1 MIEGLQRFFN
11 TYLVSPT
18 ESDETKAPMRLNL
31 AAAALLFEVARS
43 DYDLGS
49 EEQLLIESLVNQQFG
64 LDKSSASALLELA
77 ESAAREAT
85 DLHGFTALINANW
98 SLDEREK
105 LVEWMWRVVYADGR
119 LDDHEVHLMRKI
131 QRLLY
136 IPHRRFIA
144 TKLRHKPVDATTLDD

>member
-49 EEQLLIESLVNQQFG
+49 EEQSLIESLVNQQFV

-98 SLDEREK
+98 SLDERK
-105 LVEWMWRVVYADGR
+105 SWSSGCGAWSMLTDASMI
-119 LDDHEVHLMRKI
+119 MR
-131 QRLLY
+131 Y
-136 IPHRRFIA
+136 I
-144 TKLRHKPVDATTLDD
+144 

>member
-1 MIEGLQRFFN
+1 MATTTN
-11 TYLVSPT
+11 PT
-18 ESDETKAPMRLNL
+18 LPTGAVKPTSANQTTSNKAT
-31 AAAALLFEVARS
+31 S
-43 DYDLGS
+43 
-49 EEQLLIESLVNQQFG
+49 LIESLVNQQFG

-131 QRLLY
+131 QRLLH

>member
-49 EEQLLIESLVNQQFG
+49 EEQSLIES
-64 LDKSSASALLELA
+64 
-77 ESAAREAT
+77 
-85 DLHGFTALINANW
+85 
-98 SLDEREK
+98 
-105 LVEWMWRVVYADGR
+105 
-119 LDDHEVHLMRKI
+119 
-131 QRLLY
+131 
-136 IPHRRFIA
+136 
-144 TKLRHKPVDATTLDD
+144 

>member
-49 EEQLLIESLVNQQFG
+49 EEQSLIESLVNQQFG

-85 DLHGFTALINANW
+85 ELHGFTALINANW

-119 LDDHEVHLMRKI
+119 LDDYEVHMMRKI
-131 QRLLY
+131 QRLLH

>member
-11 TYLVSPT
+11 TYLVSPS
-18 ESDETKAPMRLNL
+18 ESDKTEPPMRLNL

-49 EEQLLIESLVNQQFG
+49 EEQALIES
-64 LDKSSASALLELA
+64 ALLQLA
-77 ESAAREAT
+77 ETAAREAT

-131 QRLLY
+131 QRLLNTVL
-136 IPHRRFIA
+136 HRSLII
-144 TKLRHKPVDATTLDD
+144 

>member
-49 EEQLLIESLVNQQFG
+49 EEQSLIESLVNQQFG

-105 LVEWMWRVVYADGR
+105 LVERMWRVVYADGR

-131 QRLLY
+131 QRLLH

>member
-49 EEQLLIESLVNQQFG
+49 EEQALIESGMDLED
-64 LDKSSASALLELA
+64 LSSQITGYLNEN
-77 ESAAREAT
+77 R
-85 DLHGFTALINANW
+85 D
-98 SLDEREK
+98 
-105 LVEWMWRVVYADGR
+105 
-119 LDDHEVHLMRKI
+119 
-131 QRLLY
+131 
-136 IPHRRFIA
+136 
-144 TKLRHKPVDATTLDD
+144 